1 MFCKWLGSSIFSA
14 ALLIAPST
22 ALSQTTL
29 PHGSHV
35 EGELLIS
42 PRAGVS
48 DSDLEGIYKGYGGR
62 KLRALSQS
70 NVHHIQVP
78 AHALEN
84 IERALRNNPKV
95 SFVEKNFVAQ
105 ANFAPNDPN
114 FPNQWHLPRVSAPAA
129 WDLTTGS
136 SSVTVAVID
145 SGVDPAH
152 PDLAGKLV
160 GGYNYLGGSTSDT
173 HDVLGHGTAV
183 AGVIGANTNNQN
195 GVAGLGWNTTIMPLV
210 IVSSS
215 NYATYADLAAA
226 INYAADHG
234 AKVIN
239 MSLGGTSYSSTLQSA
254 VDYAWSRGLVIVA
267 AAGNNSSNAGFYPAA
282 LNNVVAVSAT
292 DGSDN
297 LASFSNFGNWITV
310 AAPGTYIQTTNN
322 GGGYGN
328 WQGTSFSAP
337 QVAALA
343 ALIFAKNP
351 ALTNSQVVNILKN
364 NSDDLGAGGF
374 DTTYGWGRIN
384 AFRAVEA
391 AQGVVNLSVAITAPA
406 DNTQVSGLV
415 TVTTSVSS
423 SNPVARVELYVDGA
437 LYSMDTSSPHS
448 FTWNTSGLSGQ
459 HSMFAKVIDVNGNS
473 AASSMISVTV
483 GAQDSTPPDVQVTSA
498 VTSGRTIT
506 INASA
511 SDTQSAVTKVEFHV
525 DGKLKETDYSAPWS
539 AKINTK
545 SLGAGNHTV
554 QVKGYDAAGNVGVS
568 SSVTVTTN

>member
-1 MFCKWLGSSIFSA
+1 L
-14 ALLIAPST
+14 
-22 ALSQTTL
+22 
-29 PHGSHV
+29 
-35 EGELLIS
+35 
-42 PRAGVS
+42 
-48 DSDLEGIYKGYGGR
+48 
-62 KLRALSQS
+62 
-70 NVHHIQVP
+70 HHIQVP
-78 AHALEN
+78 AHAINAVEQ
-84 IERALRNNPKV
+84 ALRNNPKV

-114 FPNQWHLPRVSAPAA
+114 FPNQWHLPKVSAPAA

-136 SSVTVAVID
+136 ASVTVAVID

-152 PDLAGKLV
+152 PDLSGKLV

-183 AGVIGANTNNQN
+183 AGVIGANTNNQD

-210 IVSSS
+210 VVSSS
-215 NYATYADLAAA
+215 NYATYADIASAM
-226 INYAADHG
+226 NYATDHG
-234 AKVIN
+234 AKVIS

-254 VDYAWSRGLVIVA
+254 VDYAWSRGLVVVA
-267 AAGNNSSNAGFYPAA
+267 AAGNNSSNVGFYPAA

-292 DGSDN
+292 DGNDN
-297 LASFSNFGNWITV
+297 LASFSNFGSWITV

-351 ALTNSQVVNILKN
+351 ALNNNQVVNLLKN
-364 NSDDLGAGGF
+364 NSDDLGAQGF

-384 AFRAVEA
+384 AFRAVQA
-391 AQGVVNLSVAITAPA
+391 AQGVINLSVAITAPVNNA
-406 DNTQVSGLV
+406 PVSGLV

-423 SNPVARVELYVDGA
+423 SNPIAGVELYIDGA
-437 LYSMDTSSPHS
+437 LYGSDSNNPYS
-448 FTWNTSGLSGQ
+448 FAWNSAGLSGQ
-459 HSMFAKVIDVNGNS
+459 HSLLAKVLDVNGNS
-473 AASSMISVTV
+473 ATSSTITVTV
-483 GAQDSTPPDVQVTSA
+483 GVQDTMPPDVQVTSA
-498 VTSGRTIT
+498 VTTGKTLT

-511 SDTQSAVTKVEFHV
+511 SDGQSAVTKVEFYV
-525 DGKLKETDYSAPWS
+525 DGKLKATDYGAPWS

-545 SLGAGNHTV
+545 QLGAGNHAV
-554 QVKGYDAAGNVGVS
+554 QAKGYDAAGNIGVS
-568 SSVTVTTN
+568 SSVSVTTH

>member
-14 ALLIAPST
+14 VLLIAPST
-22 ALSQTTL
+22 VISQTTL

-48 DSDLEGIYKGYGGR
+48 DVDLEGTYKGHGGR
-62 KLRALSQS
+62 KLRALSQV

-78 AHALEN
+78 AHALES
-84 IERALRNNPKV
+84 IERALSNNPKV

-114 FPNQWHLPRVSAPAA
+114 FPNQWHLPKVSAPAA

-136 SSVTVAVID
+136 ASVTVAVID

-152 PDLAGKLV
+152 PDLFGKLV
-160 GGYNYLGGSTSDT
+160 GGYNYLGSTADT

-183 AGVIGANTNNQN
+183 AGVIGANTNNLS

-210 IVSSS
+210 VVSSS
-215 NYATYADLAAA
+215 NYATYADLASA

-254 VDYAWSRGLVIVA
+254 VDYAWNRGLVVVA
-267 AAGNNSSNAGFYPAA
+267 AAGNNATSAGFYPAA

-292 DGSDN
+292 DGNDN

-343 ALIFAKNP
+343 ALIIAKNP
-351 ALTNSQVVNILKN
+351 ALDNNQVVNLLKN
-364 NSDDLGAGGF
+364 NSDDLGAQGF

-384 AFRAVEA
+384 AFRAVQA
-391 AQGVVNLSVAITAPA
+391 AQGVVNLSVAITAPV
-406 DNTQVSGLV
+406 NNMQVSGLV

-423 SNPVARVELYVDGA
+423 SNPIAGVELYIDGA
-437 LYSMDTSSPHS
+437 LYTSDSNNPYS
-448 FTWNTSGLSGQ
+448 FAWNSAGLSGQ
-459 HSMFAKVIDVNGNS
+459 HSLFAKVFDVNGNS
-473 AASSMISVTV
+473 ATSSTITVTV

-498 VTSGRTIT
+498 VTTGKTLT

-511 SDTQSAVTKVEFHV
+511 SDAQSAVTKVEFYV
-525 DGKLKETDYSAPWS
+525 DGKLKATDYGAPWS

-545 SLGAGNHTV
+545 PLGAGNHTV
-554 QVKGYDAAGNVGVS
+554 QAKGYDAAGNVGVS
-568 SSVTVTTN
+568 SMVTVTTN